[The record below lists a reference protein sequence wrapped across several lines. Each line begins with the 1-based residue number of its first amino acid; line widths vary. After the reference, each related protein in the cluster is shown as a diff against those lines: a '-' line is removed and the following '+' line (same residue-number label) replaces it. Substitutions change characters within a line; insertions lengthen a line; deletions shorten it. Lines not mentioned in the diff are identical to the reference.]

1 MKLTRNQVTSLV
13 IDTALVIPYTA
24 IDKVIR
30 LDIRTCCGAFA
41 AYSLVDVVYD
51 EVVEY
56 IERHHK

>member
-1 MKLTRNQVTSLV
+1 MKLTRKQVTSLV
-13 IDTALVIPYTA
+13 IGTALVIPCA
-24 IDKVIR
+24 AVGKVIG
-30 LDIRTCCGAFA
+30 LGLGACCGAFA